1 MDAAEV
7 KDLLNKMNALEG
19 CEGAYSVNSVALMQ
33 DPIVANRLA
42 VELLQKVDRD
52 AKPELVVAP
61 AGVESYFGYSVALA
75 AWMRFLCADKEGE
88 GFTLPA
94 GTSIKKNEKT
104 ILVIDSYDETTAKA
118 LIEAVAAQGAKPV
131 AILSLVGPAQKPEHD
146 WEVLS
151 LL

>member
-19 CEGAYSVNSVALMQ
+19 SEGSCKVNSVALMQ

-52 AKPELVVAP
+52 SKPELVVA
-61 AGVESYFGYSVALA
+61 AEGVDSYFGYSVALA
-75 AWMRFLCADKEGE
+75 AWMRFLCAEKEGE
-88 GFTLPA
+88 GFKLPK

-104 ILVIDSYDETTAKA
+104 ILVIDSYNEDTAKA
-118 LIEAVAAQGAKPV
+118 LIETVTAQGAKPV
-131 AILSLVGPAQKPEHD
+131 AILSLVGPAEEPSHD
-146 WEVLS
+146 WKVLS

>member
-1 MDAAEV
+1 METSEI
-7 KDLLNKMNALEG
+7 KDLLNKMSALKDD
-19 CEGAYSVNSVALMQ
+19 GASVDSVAMMQ

-61 AGVESYFGYSVALA
+61 EGIDSYFGYSVALA
-75 AWMRFLCADKEGE
+75 AWMRFLCANKAEDGS
-88 GFTLPA
+88 FALPA

-104 ILVIDSYDETTAKA
+104 ILVIDSYDEDTAKE
-118 LIEAVAAQGAKPV
+118 LIELVCKQGAKPV
-131 AILSLVGPAQKPEHD
+131 AILSLVGPSEATKHD